1 MNQRERIEA
10 VLAEGPATSVEVAA
24 ETGMRAQHVSAYLS
38 ALHRQG
44 RVTRELYQPV
54 ARKAGKP
61 AYLYTLVPA
70 P

>member
-1 MNQRERIEA
+1 VNQRERIESL
-10 VLAEGPATSVEVAA
+10 LAEGPATSAELAA
-24 ETGMRAQHVSAYLS
+24 ETGMRGQHVSAYLS
-38 ALHRQG
+38 ALYRQG